1 MLSDLNIQSY
11 VKKTNN
17 AFTGNPIT
25 KKDVSRLH
33 TKFKKAKV
41 IDKKA
46 DGTEILGCQCSRVF
60 VHDRKLDTYRR
71 ALNEEI

>member
-1 MLSDLNIQSY
+1 MLKKLITPLQVILLQKKMCPGCTQS
-11 VKKTNN
+11 
-17 AFTGNPIT
+17 
-25 KKDVSRLH
+25 L
-33 TKFKKAKV
+33 KKAKV